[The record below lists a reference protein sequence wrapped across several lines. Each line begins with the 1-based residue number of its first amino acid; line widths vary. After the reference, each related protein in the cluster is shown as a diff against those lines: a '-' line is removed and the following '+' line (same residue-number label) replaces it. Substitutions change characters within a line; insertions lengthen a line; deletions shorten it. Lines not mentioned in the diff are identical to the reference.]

1 MEDVVELVVG
11 KYDGSLKAEHGTGRN
26 VAPFVEREWGP
37 KLTGLMRDLKRLADP
52 QNILSPG
59 VILTD
64 DPESHLKHLQTA
76 PVIEATIDRCI
87 QCGFCEPVCPSRN
100 LTTTPRQ
107 RIALRR
113 EMARQPE
120 SSPLLAAILADYDYD
135 AIQTCAGDGSCEIA
149 CPVDINTGAFIK
161 HLRHLGHG
169 PRSEAVAASAAR
181 HFVKVER
188 GARLAVGMAGG
199 AARVVGH
206 GALRTLTR
214 AARGVVSKE
223 LIPDWSPN
231 TPPAA
236 TSLPATRRDGA
247 AAVYFTACVNRIFGR
262 AGDLR
267 TPSLQEAM
275 VEVSARAGMPLWIPD
290 DIGGHCC
297 ATIWHSKGY
306 EEGNGIM
313 ANRTVESLWR
323 WSDDGKLP
331 IVCDASSCSFGIAS
345 EIGPYLGP
353 ENRERHA
360 ALTIL
365 DSVAW
370 AHDRLLPRLSIRRKA
385 GAAVVHPSCSAIHL
399 GLGGRLHAIAAALAD
414 KAVTP
419 ASAGCCAF
427 AGDRGFLHPELTR
440 SATAA
445 EAEEVGAEVF
455 DAYLGSNR
463 TCEIGLNT
471 ATGKNYE
478 SFIYL
483 LEEMTR

>member
-1 MEDVVELVVG
+1 
-11 KYDGSLKAEHGTGRN
+11 
-26 VAPFVEREWGP
+26 
-37 KLTGLMRDLKRLADP
+37 
-52 QNILSPG
+52 
-59 VILTD
+59 
-64 DPESHLKHLQTA
+64 
-76 PVIEATIDRCI
+76 
-87 QCGFCEPVCPSRN
+87 
-100 LTTTPRQ
+100 
-107 RIALRR
+107 
-113 EMARQPE
+113 MARQPE

-161 HLRHLGHG
+161 HLRHLEHG

-214 AARGVVSKE
+214 AARGVVSKD
-223 LIPDWSPN
+223 LIPDWSPHM
-231 TPPAA
+231 PPAA

-267 TPSLQEAM
+267 KPSLQEAM
-275 VEVSARAGMPLWIPD
+275 VDVSARAGMPLWIPE

-306 EEGNGIM
+306 EDGNGIM

-331 IVCDASSCSFGIAS
+331 IVCDASSCSFGITS
-345 EIGPYLGP
+345 EIGPYLSP

-365 DSVAW
+365 DSIAW
-370 AHDRLLPRLSIRRKA
+370 AHDRLLPGLSIRRKA
-385 GAAVVHPSCSAIHL
+385 GAAVDSPQLL
-399 GLGGRLHAIAAALAD
+399 GDSPRSRR
-414 KAVTP
+414 KT
-419 ASAGCCAF
+419 
-427 AGDRGFLHPELTR
+427 AGDRRRARRQGGHA
-440 SATAA
+440 S
-445 EAEEVGAEVF
+445 VGRMLWF
-455 DAYLGSNR
+455 CR
-463 TCEIGLNT
+463 
-471 ATGKNYE
+471 
-478 SFIYL
+478 
-483 LEEMTR
+483 